1 MRTYRFAGLV
11 LAVMA
16 ALAADSQVD
25 LRHRARLV
33 EAMSAEEKRE
43 LLEQRRRFDA
53 LPESERR
60 RLRELYRAIER
71 QPNADALKTVL
82 RHYHRWLLQ
91 LPPRER
97 AELLSLPMRE
107 RLAQIEKRIR
117 EEERQRFYEL
127 VNRQLTLKDHEVI
140 HAWLKQVIE
149 ARESRLLKA
158 YPKLKNVE
166 GGRRYRILVMLM
178 MRSRFAPSESET
190 RALFEPTEQEW
201 RELAGK
207 LCPKA
212 QEFLRKQPSDATRR
226 KILWKWVHTAI
237 GSRLHRPLPTNAK
250 LLEFLK
256 QLPPEQRNRIESLP
270 TRQQMFEELRRLYVR
285 RQLPAWGRPRHGPP
299 PGLPRRPPSE
309 AGSKPGEKR
318 PLSSDRSR

>member
-1 MRTYRFAGLV
+1 MRTYRSGWLLLTILV
-11 LAVMA
+11 
-16 ALAADSQVD
+16 ALAGDSKVD
-25 LRHRARLV
+25 LRERAHLV

-43 LLEQRRRFDA
+43 LLEQRRRFQS

-60 RLRELYRAIER
+60 RLRELYQSIER
-71 QPNADALKTVL
+71 QPNAEALKNVL
-82 RHYHRWLLQ
+82 RHYHRWLQQ

-127 VNRQLTLKDHEVI
+127 VDRQLTLKDHEVI
-140 HAWLKQVIE
+140 HTWLKQVIE
-149 ARESRLLKA
+149 ARESRLLQV

-166 GGRRYRILVMLM
+166 GGRRYRFLVMLM
-178 MRSRFAPSESET
+178 MRSRFAPPDSET
-190 RALFEPTEQEW
+190 RALFEPTEEEW
-201 RELAGK
+201 RELAGR

-212 QEFLRKQPSDATRR
+212 QEFLRKQPSDETRH

-237 GSRLHRPLPTNAK
+237 GSRLHRSLPTNAK

-270 TRQQMFEELRRLYVR
+270 TRQQMFEELRRLYMR
-285 RQLPAWGRPRHGPP
+285 RQLPGWERPRHGPP
-299 PGLPRRPPSE
+299 PGRPRRLPSRDGKTGAE
-309 AGSKPGEKR
+309 RSPREPGR
-318 PLSSDRSR
+318 R